1 MDFSEY
7 LPFIIPL
14 AIVEI
19 TLMIVAVVH
28 ILKHPHYRT
37 GSRMIWLLIAVL
49 FGFIG
54 PILYFVFGRGE
65 DE

>member
-37 GSRMIWLLIAVL
+37 GSRTIWLLIAVL
-49 FGFIG
+49 FGFVG